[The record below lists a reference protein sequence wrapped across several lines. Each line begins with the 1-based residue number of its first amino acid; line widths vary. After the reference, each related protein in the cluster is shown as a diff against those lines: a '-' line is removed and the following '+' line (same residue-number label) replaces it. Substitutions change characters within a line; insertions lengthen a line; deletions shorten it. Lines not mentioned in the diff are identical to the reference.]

1 MTFRSYQEWYNG
13 APRTQNCLPTE
24 ADSQV
29 QLHKR
34 CSGNAWAPRL
44 SRGTE
49 DTHLAAVCPP
59 GLWPARSR
67 CGVGVLCL
75 EHTRVVCL
83 GQRVIVR
90 MLRTESPHWLRFP
103 PQPREETR
111 ACQRRGRARQLCPSL
126 SWSLAGTARAAD
138 AFPRSSTGIS
148 PGMPASAALLL
159 LSAHRQ
165 GSAGGREGCSVQSWL
180 SPPCCSGPPATSNCV
195 WEKIQKKGSGCQRVS
210 STVHVP
216 L

>member
-1 MTFRSYQEWYNG
+1 MTFRSYQEWYTG

-59 GLWPARSR
+59 GLCALPEAGAEWVCCAWS
-67 CGVGVLCL
+67 
-75 EHTRVVCL
+75 TRGLSVWDRGSLFACS
-83 GQRVIVR
+83 
-90 MLRTESPHWLRFP
+90 TESPHWLRFP

-126 SWSLAGTARAAD
+126 SWSLAGAARAAD

-159 LSAHRQ
+159 LSAHRHV
-165 GSAGGREGCSVQSWL
+165 SAGGREGCSVQSWL